1 MNAPLDAVIEVEN
14 LSRSFRR
21 KEALKQVTL
30 QVPAGCVFGLVG
42 ENGAGKTTLIKH
54 LLGALKPQQGRVRV
68 FGKDPVADPVAVLVD
83 VGHLSED
90 REMPT
95 WMRIGELMRY
105 IRAFYPNW
113 DPKYAEEL
121 REMFRLDPGAKI
133 KHLSRGERALAGL
146 LIALAHRPKLLVLD
160 EPSSGLDPLV
170 RRDILAAI
178 VRTVADEGRTVF
190 FSSHLLDEVER
201 VADRLAMVADGQ
213 IVLSDQMHVIKETH
227 HRLVVRFDEPQ
238 AQAPAFA
245 GALSVSGANHEWT
258 FVCNGELDS
267 LRFEISNM
275 NGTVLGTETPTFEE
289 IFVARASRTAIG
301 SGQKGAHA

>member
-1 MNAPLDAVIEVEN
+1 MNTPLDAVIEVEN

-30 QVPAGCVFGLVG
+30 RVPKGCVFGLVG

-68 FGKDPVADPVAVLVD
+68 FGKDPVADPVGVLAD

-95 WMRIGELMRY
+95 WMRVGELLRY

-113 DPKYAEEL
+113 DPNYAEQL
-121 REMFRLDPGAKI
+121 REMFRLDPAAKV

-170 RRDILAAI
+170 RRDILGAI

-201 VADRLAMVADGQ
+201 VADRITMVADGEV
-213 IVLSDQMHVIKETH
+213 VLSDQLPAIKETH
-227 HRLVVRFDEPQ
+227 HRLVVRFGEPQ
-238 AQAPAFA
+238 SRTPAFD
-245 GALSVSGANHEWT
+245 GALSVHGANHEWT
-258 FVCNGELDS
+258 VVCNGQLDS
-267 LRFEISNM
+267 LRHSISNM
-275 NGTVLGTETPTFEE
+275 NATVVGTETPTLEE
-289 IFVARASRTAIG
+289 IFVARASRKVMA
-301 SGQKGAHA
+301 SGKEEGHA